1 MRDIDLNTLS
11 AAQGT
16 RIAMQDFLGFGQG
29 IAGAG
34 DIDNDGIADLIL
46 VTYDGARIL
55 YGQAGGFGATLDL
68 ATLGS
73 AQQTF
78 VLPYALGGARFGFS
92 VDAGG
97 DVNGDGIDD
106 IVIGV
111 PSESSGFGADPGR
124 VLVIYGRDGG
134 LGATLDTNAL
144 TVEQGF
150 LVEGLST
157 ARDAPFSSLRFG
169 FDVAMLGDVDGDG
182 LGDIATLSQRAS
194 LSRPLF
200 AAVVYGDADR
210 DDGTVRLEGVPA
222 DQGLTWTN
230 NGNSLAGVGDVNG
243 DGRDDVLL
251 ATDGVAVLLFGQ
263 DAAWG
268 TVDYGTLTPDRGIRI
283 LTSNPGST
291 GTIGHVARAG
301 DLNGDGIADML
312 ITQTVPIS
320 GTGFWV
326 DHGDTPVHI
335 VYGRAEGFSAD
346 IDLATLSAGQA
357 TRIIHSGAAEF
368 IGASMASAGDMNGD
382 GIDDIV
388 VIADR
393 GNAFF
398 GVAAYVVYGQLGGLP
413 ALIDLANL
421 EEDQGFRISHGLLDL
436 EIGAYVIH
444 PSPAGVGDVNGDGA
458 DDLLLATFDDWSTP
472 FLVYGQVEALD
483 WGGTNDADGKSGTNL
498 DDVLSGR
505 GGNDWM
511 LGRGGEDTLLGGA
524 GGDTL
529 EGGDHNDL
537 LDGGR
542 DGDLLKAGAG
552 QDTLIGGEG
561 GDTLDG
567 GAGADMLIGGAG
579 FDVFVIDDAG
589 DVIIDVPSSSGL
601 VESAVTWRLTGSH
614 LFLTLTGTAAING
627 FGSAAGDAMTG
638 NDAANRLAGRDG
650 RDRLT
655 GGGGNDRLLGERGDD
670 TLVGEAGSDA
680 LLGGDG
686 ADSLDGGVGFDW
698 MTGGLGADSF
708 RFSAAPVSAAA
719 DRIYDFS
726 AAEGDRIVISLAAF
740 DPSGATGLVA
750 GSLSGQA
757 GRFQASLTGMAAT
770 AEARFIYETDA
781 GRLYF
786 DADGRG
792 GEAGVLVAR
801 LSGAPTVLAGDIWL
815 E

>member
-1 MRDIDLNTLS
+1 MPDIDLNTMS

-16 RIAMQDFLGFGQG
+16 RIAMQDFLRFGQG
-29 IAGAG
+29 ISAAG
-34 DIDNDGIADLIL
+34 DINNDGIADLIL
-46 VTYDGARIL
+46 LGYDAVRIL

-68 ATLGS
+68 ATLGPT
-73 AQQTF
+73 QQTF
-78 VLPYALGGARFGFS
+78 VLPYALDGARFGFS

-111 PSESSGFGADPGR
+111 PSEITTFGADPGR

-144 TVEQGF
+144 TAEQGF
-150 LVEGLST
+150 VVEGLST
-157 ARDAPFSSLRFG
+157 AREAPFGSRRFG

-182 LGDIATLSQRAS
+182 LGDIAALTQRGGAP
-194 LSRPLF
+194 RPLY

-210 DDGTVRLEGVPA
+210 DDGTVRLDGVPA
-222 DQGLTWTN
+222 DQGLTWAN

-263 DAAWG
+263 DGAWG
-268 TVDYGTLTPDRGIRI
+268 PVDYGTLTPDRGIRI
-283 LTSNPGST
+283 LTSNPGVT
-291 GTIGHVARAG
+291 GSIGHVARAG

-312 ITQTVPIS
+312 ITQTPPLS

-326 DHGDTPVHI
+326 GHGETPVHI

-346 IDLATLSAGQA
+346 IDLATLSAGQG
-357 TRIIHSGAAEF
+357 TRIIHSGAAELT
-368 IGASMASAGDMNGD
+368 GASMASAGDMNGD

-388 VIADR
+388 VITDSGFTAN
-393 GNAFF
+393 GM
-398 GVAAYVVYGQLGGLP
+398 AAYVVYGQLGGLP

-421 EEDQGFRISHGLLDL
+421 DEEQGFRISHSLLDL
-436 EIGAYVIH
+436 ERSTHVIQ
-444 PSPAGVGDVNGDGA
+444 PFPAGVGDVNGDGA
-458 DDLLLATFDDWSTP
+458 DDLLLDIFETWSAP

-483 WGGTNDADGKSGTNL
+483 WAGTNGADGKSGTNL
-498 DDVLSGR
+498 DDVVSGR

-511 LGRGGEDTLLGGA
+511 RGRGGEDTLLGGA

-529 EGGDHNDL
+529 EGGDHDDL
-537 LDGGR
+537 VDGGR
-542 DGDLLKAGAG
+542 DGDLLKGGAG
-552 QDTLIGGEG
+552 QDMLVGGDG
-561 GDTLDG
+561 ADTLDG
-567 GAGADMLIGGAG
+567 GTGADVLIGGAG
-579 FDVFVIDDAG
+579 FDVFIIDDAG
-589 DVIIDVPSSSGL
+589 DVIIDDPSSSGL

-614 LFLTLTGTAAING
+614 VFLNLTGTAAING
-627 FGSAAGDAMTG
+627 FGSAAGDAMKG

-650 RDRLT
+650 RDSLT

-670 TLVGEAGSDA
+670 TLAGQAGSDA

-686 ADSLDGGVGFDW
+686 ADSLDGGAGFDW

-708 RFSAAPVSAAA
+708 RFSAAPISAAA

-740 DPSGATGLVA
+740 DPAGATGLVA

-757 GRFQASLTGMAAT
+757 GRFQASLTGTAAT
-770 AEARFIYETDA
+770 AEARFIYESDA

-792 GEAGVLVAR
+792 GEASVLVAR